1 MSDATGGRLGN
12 TTGGRLGNARD
23 VWDDWIDGKLDRRR
37 RENRLRRLTAL
48 SPENGIVARLG
59 GKSLVLFS
67 SNDYLG
73 LACHPDV
80 TEAVAQAARQ
90 RGMGPRGSALVC
102 GYSDLHEALEV
113 ELAALKA
120 AESALLFP
128 TGYAANIATL
138 SALADSDLAIFSDRL
153 NHASIIDGCRLA
165 AHAGA
170 EIQVY
175 RHRDAAHLEE
185 QLARCERPRRL
196 IVTEGLFSMDGDLA
210 PLSELVA
217 LKNRFGARLMVD
229 DAHGTLVLGASGGGC
244 AEAQGVES
252 DVDIHVGTLSK
263 AFGAQGGFVAT
274 NDMLRNWLLNSGRA
288 FVYSTALPLPI
299 VAAAREAL
307 AVRRREPQRVVRLQR
322 RIASLS
328 EALNQAAETPI
339 VSLELGTDG
348 AALGAA
354 EELLAAGLYVP
365 AIRPPTVP
373 EGTARLR
380 ISVSAEH
387 SRADVERLCRVL
399 RRFTVDGDTL
409 TTYNRNNPGFQTH

>member
-1 MSDATGGRLGN
+1 MSDAP
-12 TTGGRLGNARD
+12 D
-23 VWDDWIDGKLDRRR
+23 VWEDWVNGELDRRR

-48 SPENGIVARLG
+48 APEDGVVARRDG
-59 GKSLVLFS
+59 EALVLFS
-67 SNDYLG
+67 TNDYLG
-73 LACHPDV
+73 LSCHPDV
-80 TEAVAQAARQ
+80 TEAAAQAARQ

-102 GYSDLHEALEV
+102 GYSDLHEALEK

-138 SALADSDLAIFSDRL
+138 SALAGSDLAIFSDQL
-153 NHASIIDGCRLA
+153 NHASIVDGCRLA
-165 AHAGA
+165 AHAGV
-170 EIQVY
+170 EIRVY
-175 RHRDAAHLEE
+175 RHRDTAHLEE
-185 QLARCERPRRL
+185 QLARCERARRL
-196 IVTEGLFSMDGDLA
+196 IVTDGLFSMDGDLA
-210 PLSELVA
+210 PLPELVA
-217 LKNRFGARLMVD
+217 LKNRFEARLMVD
-229 DAHGTLVLGASGGGC
+229 DAHGTLVLGAAGGGC

-252 DVDIHVGTLSK
+252 DIDIHVGTLSK

-274 NDMLRNWLLNSGRA
+274 GATLRSWLLNSGRA

-307 AVRRREPQRVVRLQR
+307 AVRRREPQRVARLQR
-322 RIASLS
+322 WIARVS
-328 EALNQAAETPI
+328 EALDQAAETPI
-339 VSLELGTDG
+339 IPFVLGTDG
-348 AALGAA
+348 AALGAE

-387 SRADVERLCRVL
+387 SGADVERLCRVL
-399 RRFTVDGDTL
+399 RVVRG
-409 TTYNRNNPGFQTH
+409 RRASR

>member
-1 MSDATGGRLGN
+1 MSDAPD
-12 TTGGRLGNARD
+12 A
-23 VWDDWIDGKLDRRR
+23 WDDWVDGELDRRR

-48 SPENGIVARLG
+48 TPEDGVVARRDG
-59 GKSLVLFS
+59 EAVVLFS
-67 SNDYLG
+67 TNDYLG
-73 LACHPDV
+73 LSCHPDV
-80 TEAVAQAARQ
+80 TEAAAQTARQ

-102 GYSDLHEALEV
+102 GYSDLHEALEKD
-113 ELAALKA
+113 LAALKA

-138 SALADSDLAIFSDRL
+138 SALAGSDLAIFSDQL
-153 NHASIIDGCRLA
+153 NHASTIDGCRLA
-165 AHAGA
+165 ARAGA
-170 EIQVY
+170 EIRVY
-175 RHRDAAHLEE
+175 RHRDVAHLEE
-185 QLARCERPRRL
+185 QLARCERARRL
-196 IVTEGLFSMDGDLA
+196 IVTDGLFSMDGDLA
-210 PLSELVA
+210 PLPDLVA
-217 LKNRFGARLMVD
+217 LKNRFAARLLVD

-263 AFGAQGGFVAT
+263 AFGTQGGFVAT
-274 NDMLRNWLLNSGRA
+274 DDTLRSWLLNSGRA

-307 AVRRREPQRVVRLQR
+307 AVRRREPQRVARLQR
-322 RIASLS
+322 RIAQVS
-328 EALNQAAETPI
+328 EALDQAAETPI
-339 VSLELGTDG
+339 IPFVLGTDG

-387 SRADVERLCRVL
+387 SRADVDRLCRVL
-399 RRFTVDGDTL
+399 RVVRGHRAADL
-409 TTYNRNNPGFQTH
+409 